1 MSDAQQTTTENTE
14 KYFLIFKNKDGNVM
28 IVSYT
33 DLNMVYEVVTKY
45 EMKEGT
51 YRIIKGVQV
60 V

>member
-1 MSDAQQTTTENTE
+1 MSDTQQTTTENTE